1 MGDWLTETALC
12 RGILVSPYQANLK
25 HKPPNM
31 QNSFASTA
39 SNQVPS
45 HSRTLQ
51 GIKHFIEISIVL
63 ITMPFWFPICTLI
76 YFAIWME
83 DGKNPLF
90 LQERLGKDGK
100 VFRTF
105 KFRTMVPNAEE
116 VLKQV
121 LAEDEEL
128 RTEWETFYKLRKD
141 PRVTKIGKILRRTS
155 LDELPQLLNVL
166 RGEMVMVGPRPLTA
180 YHREVLPASVRAL
193 RESVK
198 PGITGLW
205 QVSGRSDAGTEGMK
219 KWDPYYVQ
227 NWSIMLDLSIL
238 FRTAFVVIACKGAY

>member
-1 MGDWLTETALC
+1 M
-12 RGILVSPYQANLK
+12 P
-25 HKPPNM
+25 
-31 QNSFASTA
+31 NSFSLAPATPI
-39 SNQVPS
+39 VPS
-45 HSRTLQ
+45 HSKALQ
-51 GIKHFIEISIVL
+51 GLKQVIEISIVIL
-63 ITMPFWFPICTLI
+63 AAPIWFPICALLYMLI
-76 YFAIWME
+76 WLE

-90 LQERLGKDGK
+90 VQERLGKGGK

-116 VLKQV
+116 VLKKV

-128 RTEWETFYKLRKD
+128 RNEWETFYKLRND
-141 PRVTKIGKILRRTS
+141 PRVTKIGKLLRRTS
-155 LDELPQLLNVL
+155 LDELPQLFNVL
-166 RGEMVMVGPRPLTA
+166 RGDMVMVGPRPLTA
-180 YHREVLPASVRAL
+180 YHQDVLPVNVRTL

-227 NWSIMLDLSIL
+227 NWSLKLDFSIL
-238 FRTAFVVIACKGAY
+238 VRTAFVVIACKGAY